1 MTSPDS
7 ARRQRA
13 AMAPPTA
20 WVLVVDDS
28 KEVRDAVSDYLQ
40 VGGHQVKAV
49 EGAQALRLLE
59 ESLFPPRVVV
69 LDWLMPDVSGLE
81 ILHYVRTDPR
91 MESTKVVV
99 LTGLGARTAKE
110 DELVSWGALRVLR
123 KPIAGKELLAAVN
136 EALRV
141 TPADA
146 P

>member
-1 MTSPDS
+1 
-7 ARRQRA
+7 
-13 AMAPPTA
+13 
-20 WVLVVDDS
+20 
-28 KEVRDAVSDYLQ
+28 
-40 VGGHQVKAV
+40 
-49 EGAQALRLLE
+49 
-59 ESLFPPRVVV
+59 
-69 LDWLMPDVSGLE
+69 MPDVSGLE